1 MTRDRQLTGVRHAHD
16 PYFIMVV
23 DDRTAARNLLLGL
36 ARRCEDNV
44 SAEGYSGAKEAIQRA
59 LEKTPDLIITDYH
72 MPDMNGIEFVRLMR
86 ATPSLA
92 DTPVLMITISDDQG
106 IRHRALE
113 AGVSDFM
120 IRPIDPI
127 ECRTRCRNLLLQ
139 RRTKMGTST

>member
-1 MTRDRQLTGVRHAHD
+1 MTRDSQLAEACHAHD

-23 DDRTAARNLLLGL
+23 DDRVAARNLLLGL
-36 ARRCEDNV
+36 ARRFEDNV
-44 SAEGYSGAKEAIQRA
+44 SAEGYSSPKEAIQRA
-59 LEKTPDLIITDYH
+59 LERTPDLIITDYH
-72 MPDMNGIEFVRLMR
+72 MPDMNGIEFVQFMR
-86 ATPSLA
+86 STPSLA
-92 DTPVLMITISDDQG
+92 DTPVLMITISDDQE

-139 RRTKMGTST
+139 RRTKMVASA